1 MAETYI
7 IWGKDQCPLCD
18 QAKNLLKSKGLT
30 FEERNLTSGKW
41 TREQLLEVVPDAR
54 SVPQIFINGEHIGGY
69 QKMVEW
75 ISKNID

>member
-1 MAETYI
+1 MTETYI

-54 SVPQIFINGEHIGGY
+54 SVPQIFVNETHLGGFSELRQY
-69 QKMVEW
+69 LQEAV
-75 ISKNID
+75 

>member
-54 SVPQIFINGEHIGGY
+54 SVPQIFVNETHLGGFSELRQY
-69 QKMVEW
+69 LQEAV
-75 ISKNID
+75 

>member
-1 MAETYI
+1 VTETYI

-54 SVPQIFINGEHIGGY
+54 SVPQIFVNETHLGGFSELRQY
-69 QKMVEW
+69 LQEAV
-75 ISKNID
+75 